1 MQFFL
6 AKSLKISNI
15 LFLFTILIMS
25 CNDEDL
31 FVEAQLDDNNSIIES
46 AKNISKATIFNF
58 DPKNW
63 GIVEGRVSDEIAIKN
78 RDILNTVMA
87 QLKKFGI
94 NTMEIG
100 AMDAYFKV
108 D

>member
-1 MQFFL
+1 MTL
-6 AKSLKISNI
+6 IVLLTI
-15 LFLFTILIMS
+15 LFNNNLFAHSKVGFDELLFEIENKEIV
-25 CNDEDL
+25 NDTTFTL
-31 FVEAQLDDNNSIIES
+31 
-46 AKNISKATIFNF
+46 
-58 DPKNW
+58 DPKRW